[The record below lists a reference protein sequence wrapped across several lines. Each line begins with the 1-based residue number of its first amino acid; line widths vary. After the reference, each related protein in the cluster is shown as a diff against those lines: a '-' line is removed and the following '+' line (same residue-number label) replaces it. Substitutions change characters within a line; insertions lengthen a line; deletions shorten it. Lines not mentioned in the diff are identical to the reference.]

1 MDRCHMNLP
10 GMLRV
15 LLSAPCDSQN
25 NTNVV
30 VRTIVF
36 VLRRWWGWR
45 FCDEFCKKKINETKS
60 RNYMFTRSSRN
71 FVFIFLEFRKH
82 VLSHGTT
89 VINK

>member
-30 VRTIVF
+30 ARTIVF
-36 VLRRWWGWR
+36 VLRRWWDGCVMN
-45 FCDEFCKKKINETKS
+45 FAKINFGKKKINET
-60 RNYMFTRSSRN
+60 RSRN
-71 FVFIFLEFRKH
+71 FCVYLFGI
-82 VLSHGTT
+82 
-89 VINK
+89 